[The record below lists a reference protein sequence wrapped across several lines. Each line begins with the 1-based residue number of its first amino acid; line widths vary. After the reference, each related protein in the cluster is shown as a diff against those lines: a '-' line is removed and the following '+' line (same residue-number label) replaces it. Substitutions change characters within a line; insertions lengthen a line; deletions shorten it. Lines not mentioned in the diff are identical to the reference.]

1 MSDTPK
7 TWGGSRPGSGRPS
20 KKRPLTLSVKVSAE
34 TMAKLK
40 KTGQSLGDTIEDL
53 AKSL

>member
-1 MSDTPK
+1 MSETPK

-20 KKRPLTLSVKVSAE
+20 KNRPLTLCVKVSAE

-40 KTGQSLGDTIEDL
+40 RTGKSLGDTIEEL